1 MRAVLQRVSRASVT
15 VNEEVVGAVD
25 QGIMV
30 LLGVAQG
37 DTDQDALFLARK
49 TAELRM
55 FEDDQGKMNRS
66 VEEIGGSVLV
76 VSQFTLLADCRKG
89 RRPGFSAAAPPDE
102 ANRLYEVFVAALRER
117 GLVVATGVFQAE
129 MQVALVNNGP
139 VTFLLDTQKENG

>member
-15 VNEEVVGAVD
+15 VNEEVVGAVG

>member
-15 VNEEVVGAVD
+15 VNEKVVGAID
-25 QGIMV
+25 QGVMV

-37 DTDQDALFLARK
+37 DSDQDALFLARK

-55 FEDDQGKMNRS
+55 FEDEQGKMNRS
-66 VEEIGGSVLV
+66 VEEVGGSVLV

-89 RRPGFSAAAPPDE
+89 RRPGFSAAAAPDE

>member
-15 VNEEVVGAVD
+15 VNEEVVGAIG

>member
-15 VNEEVVGAVD
+15 VNEEVVGAIG

-102 ANRLYEVFVAALRER
+102 ANRLYEVFVAALRGR

>member
-102 ANRLYEVFVAALRER
+102 ANRLYEVFVAALHER

>member
-15 VNEEVVGAVD
+15 VNEEVVGAID

-55 FEDDQGKMNRS
+55 FEDEQGKMNRS
-66 VEEIGGSVLV
+66 VEEVGGSVLV

-89 RRPGFSAAAPPDE
+89 RRPGFSAAAAPDE